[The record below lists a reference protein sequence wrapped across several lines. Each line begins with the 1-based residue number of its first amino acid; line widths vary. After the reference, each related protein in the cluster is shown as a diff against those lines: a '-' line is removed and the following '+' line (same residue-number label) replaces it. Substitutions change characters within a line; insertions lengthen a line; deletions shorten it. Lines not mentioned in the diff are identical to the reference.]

1 MNRIESVQKAA
12 AARTLATAFHDDP
25 VVVTIAPD
33 PERRARVGRWFFGTA
48 VEYGLRWGQVWA
60 DPDVS
65 AVAVWLPPGST
76 SMTMGRMLRAGLAR
90 MPVVAGPRATG
101 RFLRGSWAWDEVH
114 TSVSGP
120 HWYLVA
126 IGTLPDRQGQGL
138 GNALVKVGT
147 DQADAAGLPC
157 YLETATDDDIAFY
170 RRRGFRVAK
179 QVTVHG
185 FTLTGMVRD
194 PQAEG
199 SLD

>member
-1 MNRIESVQKAA
+1 MNRIEPAQKAA

-25 VVVTIAPD
+25 VLASMAPE
-33 PERRARVGRWFFGTA
+33 PNRRARVGQWFLGTA
-48 VEYGLRWGQVWA
+48 VEYGLRWGEVWA

-65 AVAVWLPPGST
+65 AVAVWLPPENT

-90 MPVVAGPRATG
+90 MPVVAGPRATV
-101 RFLRGSWAWDEVH
+101 RFLQGSWAWDEVH

-126 IGTLPDRQGQGL
+126 IGTLPDRQGHGL
-138 GNALVKVGT
+138 GSALVKVGT

-170 RRRGFRVAK
+170 ERRGFRVAK
-179 QVTVHG
+179 QVQVHG
-185 FTLTGMVRD
+185 FALTGMVRE
-194 PQAEG
+194 PPG
-199 SLD
+199 